1 MTSDAVWFSAQNWED
16 YSKLSALTLYSCMFH
31 SALVPWLKKIL
42 SSSVKSARQNMD
54 VFKRRWNY
62 SALITLWTMA
72 HVYWHCLQK
81 VEGLCVMSHWVTH
94 DKVKSCSTILVC
106 LLRVI
111 SNSDSLKWS
120 GEQECGSVMGYKW
133 VDVLKHWLS
142 LYEHE
147 VHLFPELVQFTWR
160 NVSSVWF
167 SWEKS

>member
-1 MTSDAVWFSAQNWED
+1 MLFASLRWKG
-16 YSKLSALTLYSCMFH
+16 YSKLAALALYSYMFH
-31 SALVPWLKKIL
+31 SALGPWLMKIPP
-42 SSSVKSARQNMD
+42 SSVKSARQNMD
-54 VFKRRWNY
+54 VLKRRWNY

-81 VEGLCVMSHWVTH
+81 VEGLCVVSHWVTH

-106 LLRVI
+106 LLHVI

-142 LYEHE
+142 LFKHE
-147 VHLFPELVQFTWR
+147 VHLFPMLVQFTWR
-160 NVSSVWF
+160 NVSAAGS
-167 SWEKS
+167 SWERAVS